1 MKFYLLDDDKH
12 IRMILKQIITDRELG
27 TVCGTGSNGHEGLE
41 DVFELKPDM
50 KQGLNFSSRSPSTVS
65 R

>member
-1 MKFYLLDDDKH
+1 MILMKFYLLDDDKH

-41 DVFELKPDM
+41 DVFELNRI
-50 KQGLNFSSRSPSTVS
+50 LSSWTF
-65 R
+65 